1 MKLYAP
7 HSMEIFTVGLKN
19 QYRDLLGMFFSD
31 NLQPTALEFYF
42 FFKDSILLRLLNH
55 MEFHPHPLRL
65 LVP

>member
-1 MKLYAP
+1 MGDHIDILIVPLGFNFHMKLYAP

-42 FFKDSILLRLLNH
+42 FF
-55 MEFHPHPLRL
+55 
-65 LVP
+65 